1 MGKLVL
7 QQNLFR
13 FSNVCEIK
21 LFVGK
26 SAPNVLTSHYF
37 FQDPLPAGRPGAE
50 APPPALGRG
59 GGRGGG
65 EGGGGGLP
73 GALRRDHRVRPDDPP
88 PAEAGRRGPVRAEA
102 TEGGGGG
109 RRREE
114 EEEVLPAAA
123 ADEDGPWRRRRGIA
137 THYMYGREVSAVR
150 GGGKG
155 GISDRGFPQTHITSI
170 WDQKV
175 KKK

>member
-1 MGKLVL
+1 M
-7 QQNLFR
+7 
-13 FSNVCEIK
+13 SNVCEIK

-73 GALRRDHRVRPDDPP
+73 GALRRDRVRPDDPP
-88 PAEAGRRGPVRAEA
+88 PAEAGRHGPVRAAA

-109 RRREE
+109 RRRKE

-123 ADEDGPWRRRRGIA
+123 AADGPWQRRRGIDTIYIWA
-137 THYMYGREVSAVR
+137 RSLGGVGR
-150 GGGKG
+150 GYKG
-155 GISDRGFPQTHITSI
+155 GISDRG
-170 WDQKV
+170 WRREGGV
-175 KKK
+175 KIFRRPISLQYGTRK